1 MCSKQNWPHPAMEH
15 RADWAPLK
23 SMGRLSVKAA
33 GFGSDAKSIIITLWL
48 ILLIPVLSSNP
59 LTEREK
65 IWSLLVKAAA
75 KHRLWQIETT
85 AIEKSTFQH
94 RGTETLYRNYS
105 TLPEIQSVLST
116 WVETGH
122 CWGLEFGQRSAIL
135 EMWWDVSW
143 VSWRE
148 R

>member
-1 MCSKQNWPHPAMEH
+1 MCSKQIWLHPAMEH

-48 ILLIPVLSSNP
+48 IPLIPVLSSNP

-75 KHRLWQIETT
+75 KQTSDRSKPPLWRNQLS
-85 AIEKSTFQH
+85 STVVQKH
-94 RGTETLYRNYS
+94 ICS
-105 TLPEIQSVLST
+105 TPPEIQSNSRI
-116 WVETGH
+116 WVGTGH
-122 CWGLEFGQRSAIL
+122 CWELELGQHSAVLRI
-135 EMWWDVSW
+135 WWGVSW